1 MSTVRM
7 LVKGIVPFVFVCS
20 VLLVSPAVAG
30 EPPRY
35 TITEIGP
42 LPGEED
48 AQAFGIN
55 EAGDVVGFSSTTI
68 GFPDCCLT
76 TGTAF
81 LFSDG
86 ELSDLGPLNG
96 LDTRAEAINNLG
108 QVAGWADEAF
118 PRAFLWQNGEIQDI
132 GTLGGHPFSKAF
144 DINDAGQVVGWS
156 YPPDTN
162 DRHIFLWQDG
172 AMLDLGFVSNTGP
185 PEFGIN
191 NLGQVVG
198 GGFIWED
205 GVRTTIAM
213 RAYDINDLSQV
224 VGYGVGGAV
233 LWENGTFQQL
243 GGSVAYAINNRSQVV
258 GVADGA
264 SLWHDGVMHTLSDL
278 VTLPP
283 DWLLRSAW
291 DINDTGQIVGNASTP
306 DGITHAFLM
315 TPVDADFDDDDD
327 TDLMD
332 FAAFR
337 SCLTGPGVL
346 RSSECRLRDIDRDGH
361 VDLKDFQAL
370 QWVFTGP

>member
-7 LVKGIVPFVFVCS
+7 LVKEIVPFVFVCS
-20 VLLVSPAVAG
+20 VLLVSPAVGG
-30 EPPRY
+30 ELPRY

-132 GTLGGHPFSKAF
+132 GTLGGDFSKASA
-144 DINDAGQVVGWS
+144 INDAGQIVGWS
-156 YPPDTN
+156 FPPDTTQE
-162 DRHIFLWQDG
+162 HAFLWEDG
-172 AMLDLGFVSNTGP
+172 TMIDLGPASPFNQWQ
-185 PEFGIN
+185 FGIN

-198 GGFIWED
+198 PGFIWED

-213 RAYDINDLSQV
+213 RPYDINDLGQV
-224 VGYGVGGAV
+224 VGLGVGGAV

-315 TPVDADFDDDDD
+315 TPLDADFDDDDD

-337 SCLTGPGVL
+337 ACLTGPGVL
-346 RSSECRLRDIDRDGH
+346 GSSECRLRDIDRDGH

-370 QWVFTGP
+370 QSVFTGP